1 MPRLR
6 ALVVLALPALGCAGP
21 PPHPPTA
28 VIDATPETVCRGDAF
43 ATVIELSGAR
53 SSASLSLIPA
63 PPDPSAPPLEF
74 EWLLDG
80 AEHSIVAGSA
90 TSPRLSVRTAGDR
103 PLHVALTVFD
113 GEGGDATSLL
123 TVGLAECA
131 P

>member
-6 ALVVLALPALGCAGP
+6 ALVLLLALGCAGP

-28 VIDATPETVCRGDAF
+28 VIDTTPDTVCRGDAF

-80 AEHSIVAGSA
+80 AEHAVVAGSL
-90 TSPRLSVRTAGDR
+90 TSPRLAVTTAGDR
-103 PLHVALTVFD
+103 PLHVTLTVFD
-113 GEGGDATSLL
+113 ADGGDATSLV